1 MVQDESKQRPNSR
14 SFKQQPNGRSL
25 QVIFMTIA
33 AAISITM
40 FNLSYCML
48 EHTTNLQAD
57 NNIGT
62 IRNVD
67 YSLAKE
73 QSFGFFT
80 DISNENWLIA
90 QRYHSSL
97 FPNYYADLQK
107 YSNGIGD
114 RGKVNNIRNSN
125 MWYGQ
130 VSDIIY

>member
-25 QVIFMTIA
+25 PVIFMIIA
-33 AAISITM
+33 AAISFRM
-40 FNLSYCML
+40 LNLSYCML
-48 EHTTNLQAD
+48 ENTTNLQAD
-57 NNIGT
+57 DTIGT
-62 IRNVD
+62 IGNVD